1 MFHVEIDTTR
11 NLLVLIFTKQV
22 STTQARHCRVEV
34 EAALS
39 KLALGFRLLT
49 DLSNLEKMDYACAVE
64 ISKMMDSC
72 REKGVAEVVRVI
84 PDSKKDIG
92 FKVMS
97 FFHYGH
103 AVPIVTCETLKK
115 AQMKLGIVP
124 ILNTK

>member
-1 MFHVEIDTTR
+1 MFHVETDTIR
-11 NLLVLIFTKQV
+11 NLLILIFTKQV

-34 EAALS
+34 EAGLTKLS
-39 KLALGFRLLT
+39 SGFRLLT

-64 ISKMMDSC
+64 ISKIMDSC
-72 REKGVAEVVRVI
+72 RKKGVAEVVRVI

-103 AVPIVTCETLKK
+103 AVPIVTCETLKE
-115 AQMKLGIVP
+115 AQMKLSIAP
-124 ILNTK
+124 TLNTK